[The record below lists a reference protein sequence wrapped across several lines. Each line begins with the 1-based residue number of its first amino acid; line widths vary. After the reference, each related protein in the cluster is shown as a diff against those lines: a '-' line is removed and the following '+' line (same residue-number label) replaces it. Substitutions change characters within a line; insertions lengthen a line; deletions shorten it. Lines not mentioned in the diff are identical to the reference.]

1 MAKITIQTLLD
12 AGCHYGHQTRRWD
25 PKMKPYIFGDRN
37 GIYILD
43 LKQTMLGADR
53 AYTFLKDTAA
63 KGGTI
68 LFVGTKKQA
77 QEPIATQAAR
87 CGMPY
92 ISQRWLGG
100 MLTNFVTMRSR
111 ITRMEE
117 LEAMV
122 EDGRM
127 ATLPKKEQALLGK
140 ELDKLQKNLGGV
152 RDMTALPQAIFVV
165 DTKREEI
172 GVREANRLHI
182 PVVGLLDTN
191 SDPDVIDYGVPAND
205 DAIRSVSLMCELAA
219 DAVLAGTGKEQI
231 TAEEM
236 ATPAAPASEA
246 PVAEAPAPAAAPAPE
261 AAPAPAAE

>member
-1 MAKITIQTLLD
+1 MAAKITIQTLLD
-12 AGCHYGHQTRRWD
+12 AGCHYGHQTRRWN
-25 PKMKPYIFGDRN
+25 PKMKSYIFGERN

-43 LKQTMLGADR
+43 LKQTMLGADK
-53 AYTFLKDTAA
+53 AYTFLKETAA
-63 KGGTI
+63 KGGKI

-77 QEPIATQAAR
+77 QEPVATQAQR

-111 ITRMEE
+111 INRMEE

-127 ATLPKKEQALLGK
+127 ATLPKKEQAVLGK
-140 ELDKLQKNLGGV
+140 ELTKLQTNLGGV
-152 RDMTALPQAIFVV
+152 RDMTSLPQAIFVV
-165 DTKREEI
+165 DSKREEI
-172 GVREANRLHI
+172 GIREANRLHI
-182 PVVGLLDTN
+182 PVVSLLDTN
-191 SDPDVIDYGVPAND
+191 SDPDVVEYGIPAND

-231 TAEEM
+231 SAEEM
-236 ATPAAPASEA
+236 AAPA
-246 PVAEAPAPAAAPAPE
+246 AEAPA
-261 AAPAPAAE
+261 AE